1 MKGIDA
7 SVRQDSE
14 TELAAHAA
22 CRSGYKAPKS
32 AVQNVRGRAGRTK
45 RALAALF
52 ACTSLSTALLLQ
64 PSMAFAQAVETPTT
78 PTNDDVISLDQVVVT
93 AAGFEQTVR
102 NAPASISVITR
113 EELEKGSFRDLTDA
127 LREVQG
133 VAVTGVANEKDIYIR
148 GLPGTYTLILVDGK
162 RQSTR
167 DARTNGNAGFEQS
180 FIPPVTAIDRIEV
193 VRGPMS
199 SLYGSDAMGGVI
211 NIITRKVSNSWT
223 TSITADGTLQQHER
237 FGNSAQG
244 SFYTSGPLIHRML
257 GLQLWGRGFGRAE
270 DDFLS
275 GITGARE
282 GNIGGRLTF
291 TPNENHDIL
300 LESGFTRIRR
310 DASKWGTLEETAND
324 TYNKNDR
331 KYWSL
336 SHEGRW
342 GPTTS
347 NFSIQQEWAE
357 RRSYTENP
365 GTSAFTKN
373 LRSPEIRNTIVDG
386 KFTTPFDLLG
396 NHTLVTGGQWTNA
409 TLTDQN
415 PGRRTGIDET
425 FSINQW
431 ALFAE
436 DEWRLTDTFSLTNGL
451 RMDHHEVYGAH
462 YSPRSYAVWHATDN
476 LTLKGGVST
485 GFRAPEIRQIA
496 PGYAYTTGG
505 AGCTYGPNGTCGV
518 ILADPNLQAETS
530 TSYEIAA
537 LWDNLNGFTASAT
550 YFYTDFKDKISNA
563 LVLDDAGNPV
573 RWSEDPNY
581 RLWYNY
587 NIDDAIIQGVELA
600 ASWRAT
606 EDISIRGS
614 YTFTDS
620 EQQTGD
626 YAGFPLA
633 RTPRHMANA
642 RLDWNTP
649 VNGLATWT
657 QVNYH
662 GSEIVGGARIGTNGT
677 PVIINGMAGRR
688 YDAYVTMDAGLTY
701 NFTEK
706 LALNAA
712 IYNIFDKEIEPTDF
726 NTVVEGRRLWVG
738 MSATF

>member
-1 MKGIDA
+1 MI
-7 SVRQDSE
+7 
-14 TELAAHAA
+14 
-22 CRSGYKAPKS
+22 
-32 AVQNVRGRAGRTK
+32 
-45 RALAALF
+45 AALF
-52 ACTSLSTALLLQ
+52 ACTSLSTAFLLC
-64 PSMAFAQAVETPTT
+64 PSAAIAQETDSAASN
-78 PTNDDVISLDQVVVT
+78 NDDVISLDQVVVT

-102 NAPASISVITR
+102 DAPASISVITR

-133 VAVTGVANEKDIYIR
+133 VSVTGVANEKDIYIR

-211 NIITRKVSNSWT
+211 NIITRKVSDRWT
-223 TSITADGTLQQHER
+223 GAFTADGTLQQHDY
-237 FGNSAQG
+237 FGNSLQG

-257 GLQLWGRGFGRAE
+257 GLQLWGRGFGRNE
-270 DDFLS
+270 DDILS

-282 GNIGGRLTF
+282 GNVGGRLTF
-291 TPNENHDIL
+291 TPNENHDIM

-310 DASKWGTLEETAND
+310 NASKWGTLEPTASD
-324 TYNKNDR
+324 TYNDNDR

-365 GTSAFTKN
+365 RTSVFAKN
-373 LRSPEIRNTIVDG
+373 PRSPEIRNTIVDG

-396 NHTLVTGGQWTNA
+396 NHTLVTGGQWFNA
-409 TLTDQN
+409 SLTDQN
-415 PGRRTGIDET
+415 PGRRTGVDET
-425 FSINQW
+425 FTINQW

-436 DEWRLTDTFSLTNGL
+436 DEWRLTDTVSLTNGL
-451 RMDHHEVYGAH
+451 RMDHHEIYGAH
-462 YSPRSYAVWHATDN
+462 FSPRSYAVWHATDN

-505 AGCTYGPNGTCGV
+505 GGCTYGPNGTCGV

-530 TSYEIAA
+530 TSYEVAA

-600 ASWRAT
+600 ASWKAT
-606 EDISIRGS
+606 DEISIRGS

-626 YAGFPLA
+626 FAGFPLA
-633 RTPRHMANA
+633 RTPKHMAHA
-642 RLDWNTP
+642 RLDWVTP
-649 VNGLATWT
+649 VTGLSAWT
-657 QVNYH
+657 SVNYH

-677 PVIINGMAGRR
+677 PVIINGAAGRK
-688 YDAYVTMDAGLTY
+688 YDAYATMDAGFTY
-701 NFTEK
+701 NFTDQ

-712 IYNIFDKEIEPTDF
+712 IYNIFDKEIEPTDY

-738 MSATF
+738 MSSTF

>member
-1 MKGIDA
+1 MI
-7 SVRQDSE
+7 
-14 TELAAHAA
+14 
-22 CRSGYKAPKS
+22 
-32 AVQNVRGRAGRTK
+32 
-45 RALAALF
+45 AALF
-52 ACTSLSTALLLQ
+52 ACTSLSTVFLLC
-64 PSMAFAQAVETPTT
+64 PSAAIAQATDNAVASG
-78 PTNDDVISLDQVVVT
+78 NDDVISLDQVVVT
-93 AAGFEQTVR
+93 AAGFEQTVKD
-102 NAPASISVITR
+102 APASISVITR

-133 VAVTGVANEKDIYIR
+133 VSVTGAANEKDIFIR

-167 DARTNGNAGFEQS
+167 DARTNGNSGFEQS
-180 FIPPVTAIDRIEV
+180 FIPPVTAIERIEV

-211 NIITRKVSNSWT
+211 NIITRKVSDRWT
-223 TSITADGTLQQHER
+223 GAFTADGTLQQHDY
-237 FGNSAQG
+237 FGNSLQG

-257 GLQLWGRGFGRAE
+257 GLQLWGRGFGRNE

-282 GNIGGRLTF
+282 GNAGGRLTF
-291 TPNENHDIL
+291 TPNENHDIM

-310 DASKWGTLEETAND
+310 NASKWGTLEPTGND
-324 TYNKNDR
+324 TYNDNDR

-365 GTSAFTKN
+365 RTSAFAKN
-373 LRSPEIRNTIVDG
+373 PRSPEIRNTIVDG

-396 NHTLVTGGQWTNA
+396 SHTLVTGGQWFNA
-409 TLTDQN
+409 SLTDQN

-425 FSINQW
+425 FTINQW

-451 RMDHHEVYGAH
+451 RMDHHEIYGAH
-462 YSPRSYAVWHATDN
+462 YSPRSYAVWHATEN

-530 TSYEIAA
+530 TSYEVAA

-600 ASWRAT
+600 ASWKAT
-606 EDISIRGS
+606 DEISIRGS

-626 YAGFPLA
+626 FAGFPLA
-633 RTPRHMANA
+633 RTPKHMANA
-642 RLDWNTP
+642 RLDWVTP
-649 VNGLATWT
+649 VTGLSAWT
-657 QVNYH
+657 SVNYH

-677 PVIINGMAGRR
+677 PVIINGAAGRK
-688 YDAYVTMDAGLTY
+688 YDAYATMDAGFTY
-701 NFTEK
+701 NFTDQ

-712 IYNIFDKEIEPTDF
+712 IYNIFDKEIEPTDY

-738 MSATF
+738 MSSTF

>member
-1 MKGIDA
+1 M
-7 SVRQDSE
+7 
-14 TELAAHAA
+14 
-22 CRSGYKAPKS
+22 
-32 AVQNVRGRAGRTK
+32 
-45 RALAALF
+45 LF
-52 ACTSLSTALLLQ
+52 AFTSLSTTLLLS
-64 PSMAFAQAVETPTT
+64 PGVALAQAVDAGPASGH
-78 PTNDDVISLDQVVVT
+78 DDVINLDQVVVT
-93 AAGFEQTVR
+93 AAGFEQTVK

-113 EELEKGSFRDLTDA
+113 EELERGSFRDLTDA

-133 VAVTGVANEKDIYIR
+133 VAVTGVANEKDIFIR

-211 NIITRKVSNSWT
+211 NIITRKVSDRWT
-223 TSITADGTLQQHER
+223 TSITADGTLQQREY

-257 GLQLWGRGFGRAE
+257 GLQLWGRGFGRGE

-291 TPNENHDIL
+291 TPTENHDIM

-310 DASKWGTLEETAND
+310 DASKWGTLESTASD
-324 TYNKNDR
+324 TYNHNDR

-336 SHEGRW
+336 THEGRW

-347 NFSIQQEWAE
+347 TLSIMQEWAE

-365 GTSAFTKN
+365 RTLAFDKN
-373 LRSPEIRNTIVDG
+373 PRSPEIRNTIVDG
-386 KFTTPFDLLG
+386 KFTTPFDFFG
-396 NHTLVTGGQWTNA
+396 SHTLVTGGQWSNA
-409 TLTDQN
+409 SLNDQN
-415 PGRRTGIDET
+415 PGRRTRIDET
-425 FSINQW
+425 FTINQW

-436 DEWRLTDTFSLTNGL
+436 DEWRLTGTFSLTNGL
-451 RMDHHEVYGAH
+451 RMDHHEIYGAH
-462 YSPRSYAVWHATDN
+462 YSPRSYAVWHATEN

-485 GFRAPEIRQIA
+485 GFRAPEVRQIA

-505 AGCTYGPNGTCGV
+505 AGCSYGPNGTCGV

-537 LWDNLNGFTASAT
+537 LWDNLDGFTASAT
-550 YFYTDFKDKISNA
+550 YFYTDFRDKISNA

-606 EDISIRGS
+606 EAISIRGS
-614 YTFTDS
+614 YTLTDS
-620 EQQTGD
+620 EQRTGD
-626 YAGFPLA
+626 FAGFPLA

-649 VNGLATWT
+649 IAGLSTWT

-662 GSEIVGGARIGTNGT
+662 GAEIVGGARIGTNGT
-677 PVIINGMAGRR
+677 PVIINGTAGRR
-688 YDAYVTMDAGLTY
+688 YDAYATMDMGLTY

-706 LALNAA
+706 LAMNAA
-712 IYNIFDKEIEPTDF
+712 IYNVFDKEIEPTDY
-726 NTVVEGRRLWVG
+726 NTVVEGRRLWIG

>member
-1 MKGIDA
+1 MI
-7 SVRQDSE
+7 
-14 TELAAHAA
+14 
-22 CRSGYKAPKS
+22 
-32 AVQNVRGRAGRTK
+32 
-45 RALAALF
+45 AALF
-52 ACTSLSTALLLQ
+52 ACTSLSTALLLC
-64 PSMAFAQAVETPTT
+64 PGAAVAQATDNAAASG
-78 PTNDDVISLDQVVVT
+78 NDEVISLDQVVVT
-93 AAGFEQTVR
+93 AAGFEQSVKD
-102 NAPASISVITR
+102 APASISVITR

-133 VAVTGVANEKDIYIR
+133 VSVTGAANEKDIFIR

-167 DARTNGNAGFEQS
+167 DARTNGNSGFEQS

-211 NIITRKVSNSWT
+211 NIITRKVSDRWT
-223 TSITADGTLQQHER
+223 GAFTADGTLQQHDY
-237 FGNSAQG
+237 FGNSLQG

-257 GLQLWGRGFGRAE
+257 GLQLWGRGFGRNE

-275 GITGARE
+275 GNTGARE
-282 GNIGGRLTF
+282 GNVGGRLTF
-291 TPNENHDIL
+291 TPNENHDIM

-310 DASKWGTLEETAND
+310 NASRWGTLEPTSND
-324 TYNKNDR
+324 TYNDNDR

-347 NFSIQQEWAE
+347 TFSIQQEWAE

-365 GTSAFTKN
+365 RTSAFAKN
-373 LRSPEIRNTIVDG
+373 PRSPEIRNTTVDG

-396 NHTLVTGGQWTNA
+396 NHTLVTGGQWFNA
-409 TLTDQN
+409 SLTDQN

-425 FSINQW
+425 FTINQW

-451 RMDHHEVYGAH
+451 RMDHHEIYGAH
-462 YSPRSYAVWHATDN
+462 FSPRSYAVWHATEN

-530 TSYEIAA
+530 TSYEVAA

-600 ASWRAT
+600 ASWKAT
-606 EDISIRGS
+606 DEISIRGS

-626 YAGFPLA
+626 FAGFPLA
-633 RTPRHMANA
+633 RTPKHMANA
-642 RLDWNTP
+642 RLDWVTP
-649 VNGLATWT
+649 VTGLSAWT
-657 QVNYH
+657 SVNYH
-662 GSEIVGGARIGTNGT
+662 GSEIVGGARVGTNGT
-677 PVIINGMAGRR
+677 PVIINGAAGRK
-688 YDAYVTMDAGLTY
+688 YDAYATMDAGFTY
-701 NFTEK
+701 NFTEQ

-712 IYNIFDKEIEPTDF
+712 IYNIFDKEIEPTDY

-738 MSATF
+738 MSSSF